1 MSGRECLAASASLQA
16 RSGRQPLFPTSYRA
30 APEHAARLY
39 PAKSAAYR
47 VFTKLLQDASRGWIG
62 RVQYKRRR
70 VRAIARKLL
79 TARSRCVD
87 RQSARVYGRVAVFA
101 TGRFAPCSFKSLR
114 RPCRVSSLSWAG
126 MIRRSPL
133 WCDAPES
140 FLRGRRAGRMRDL
153 RGWATSFQKPRVIY
167 M

>member
-30 APEHAARLY
+30 APEHAVRLY
-39 PAKSAAYR
+39 PAKSAACR
-47 VFTKLLQDASRGWIG
+47 VFTKLSPDASHGRIG
-62 RVQYKRRR
+62 RVPHKRRR
-70 VRAIARKLL
+70 VRDTARKLL
-79 TARSRCVD
+79 TARSRVD

-101 TGRFAPCSFKSLR
+101 TGRFAPCSVKSLR
-114 RPCRVSSLSWAG
+114 KPCRVSSLSWAG

-133 WCDAPES
+133 WCDAPKS